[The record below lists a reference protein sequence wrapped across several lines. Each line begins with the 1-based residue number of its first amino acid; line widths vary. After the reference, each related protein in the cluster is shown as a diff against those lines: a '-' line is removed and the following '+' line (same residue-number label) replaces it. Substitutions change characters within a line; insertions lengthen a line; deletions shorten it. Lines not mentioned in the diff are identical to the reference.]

1 MDILTLLGIAFSLA
15 MDAFAVS
22 LGISLSLK
30 KISKR
35 QYFRLCWHFGL
46 FQFFMPIVGW
56 LLGECAGQLFFSAS
70 RWIAFGILS
79 LLGINMIRN
88 AWKSGTAERKVSDPT
103 KGASLLL
110 LSLATSIDAFAV
122 GLSLALLGEGIMT
135 TCIVIGL
142 VAFLMTWVGMRFGSM
157 LGSKTGDL
165 AEMLGG
171 AVLLLIG
178 IKIIIGM

>member
-1 MDILTLLGIAFSLA
+1 MDIFTLLAIAFSLA

-22 LGISLSLK
+22 LGVSLSLK

-35 QYFRLCWHFGL
+35 QYFRLSWHFGL
-46 FQFFMPIVGW
+46 FQFFMPIAGW
-56 LLGECAGQLFFSAS
+56 FAGECAGRVFMSAS
-70 RWIAFGILS
+70 HWIAFGILS
-79 LLGINMIRN
+79 LLGINMIRS
-88 AWKSGTAERKVSDPT
+88 ARMEKAEKKPFSDPT
-103 KGASLLL
+103 KGTRLVL

-142 VAFLMTWVGMRFGSM
+142 VAAIMTLVGMRFGSM
-157 LGSKTGDL
+157 LGSRSGDF

-171 AVLLLIG
+171 VVLLLIG
-178 IKIIIGM
+178 VKIIVGM